1 MGGKTPLAAWDDIQA
16 NHDMRVQLAGCAL
29 WNLDIIF
36 YLKKKERK
44 KVVTVYM
51 SLYFIYFYFD
61 FICIYIYIYM
71 LVLVALIYLYTV
83 SPMSS

>member
-51 SLYFIYFYFD
+51 SLYFIYFDLILILFVFIFI
-61 FICIYIYIYM
+61 FICWCSWHLFIYI
-71 LVLVALIYLYTV
+71 L
-83 SPMSS
+83 